1 MTENCHF
8 KWKKNK
14 LDSTA
19 APLIQHISPLQKHI
33 RNPSHRTQYN
43 SRAGRT
49 NKASRGFSYTQS
61 ETCARRRA
69 VQKKKEEENKK
80 RTLKRK
86 RKREEHPR
94 SRARCGKRRE
104 QKRQKRM
111 RAIIRFSKTRARCTP
126 RAVLFKLNFFYKD

>member
-14 LDSTA
+14 LNSTA

-61 ETCARRRA
+61 GTCARRRA
-69 VQKKKEEENKK
+69 VQKKRRRKQKTYTKTKEEKRRTPSLARSVWKK
-80 RTLKRK
+80 KGTKETKADESYYSLLQNA
-86 RKREEHPR
+86 REVHA
-94 SRARCGKRRE
+94 ARC
-104 QKRQKRM
+104 
-111 RAIIRFSKTRARCTP
+111 S
-126 RAVLFKLNFFYKD
+126 L